1 MFTPRLEM
9 WRSEADL
16 YLHSGIYGGL
26 AGEPRGTGSHIISS
40 SSARCAIKCSA
51 PPPRQPPT
59 LEERTQQ
66 LRNINKTF
74 ATFAVVQTQRNL
86 LAQPPGGLEQH
97 SEDGLC
103 AHFPYSWLLGLHR
116 GAFEHITRPGRVR
129 GVGWG
134 GAARRSRTGSVL
146 TVSYLE
152 CGAAETETARAEFE
166 WFPPRTNVE
175 NF

>member
-1 MFTPRLEM
+1 MGNDLDTERLKAQSEKEEEEEEGGHCLHRDSRCGGARPIFIYTAGFTAASRAS
-9 WRSEADL
+9 RVA
-16 YLHSGIYGGL
+16 
-26 AGEPRGTGSHIISS
+26 RGATSFQARVPAVP
-40 SSARCAIKCSA
+40 SSALP

-116 GAFEHITRPGRVR
+116 GVFEHITRPGRVR
-129 GVGWG
+129 GVGG
-134 GAARRSRTGSVL
+134 GGGCCVA
-146 TVSYLE
+146 
-152 CGAAETETARAEFE
+152 
-166 WFPPRTNVE
+166 FPYGKHADS
-175 NF
+175 